1 MKTITDLIDELI
13 LLRIDQQAYKGFAT
27 SKHERIK
34 QLKGLIHSRIE
45 KELEKPRKVLL

>member
-27 SKHERIK
+27 AKNDRIR
-34 QLKGLIHSRIE
+34 QLKGLINSRIE
-45 KELEKPRKVLL
+45 EELEKPRRVLL